1 MNEHKPNS
9 HPLGNQTQSERNFNL
24 FMQAPVAICIVKGVD
39 YTVELA
45 NDGMLEILG
54 RTSEIIGKPIIQS
67 LPEARIQGLIG
78 ILDNVRNSGEPYF
91 ISTFPVVLLING
103 QRIQKYFDLVF
114 KPYFEDGSSED
125 LCRIFCVAHNVTDQV
140 AARNKL
146 SESEDRYRT
155 LIEEST
161 VAMALYIGP
170 DIRIQYANKIMLN
183 YWGKDE
189 SVIGKPISEGLPEL
203 KGQHFVATLKNVY
216 HTGIEYT
223 GKNEEA
229 WIKVNNKLQPFYF
242 SFTYK
247 ALRNSNGEVYGI
259 HHIAIDVTK
268 EVQASMILQEEKE
281 RTKLAIA
288 VGELGVFDLD
298 LETNEVDA
306 DERFNAIFGFDSTK
320 NFSDYLSR
328 VHPMDLERSKEIV
341 WAGDEPEILEQQFR
355 LLLDDHQERWVRFRG
370 HYYRKDNTKPA
381 RLFGVIQDITK
392 QKEFEH
398 ELSKQVAERTAE
410 LESKN
415 KELERSNQDLEEFA
429 HVASH
434 DLKQPIRKIQFF
446 SERLKQQLA
455 DRLNEDE
462 NSTFQ
467 RIQVASQRMGLLI
480 DDLLLYSHVS
490 QRPPEMEDVDLNEK
504 VGRALEDLE
513 LEIQQK
519 NAKIHVGK
527 LPVVKGYRRQ
537 LQQLLLNLIGNALKY
552 NIPGV
557 NPEIEISSRIVHN
570 IELDSISQPEGVSKY
585 YRIDIKDNG
594 IGFDQEHADRIFKL
608 FHRLHGNAEYGGTGV
623 GLSIAQKV
631 AKNHHGKII
640 AESEEGKGAT
650 FKVFLPVEDRGRPG
664 SA

>member
-1 MNEHKPNS
+1 MNEQKPNS
-9 HPLGNQTQSERNFNL
+9 HPFGGNLTQSERNFNL
-24 FMQAPVAICIVKGVD
+24 FMQAPVAICIVKGTE
-39 YTVELA
+39 YIVELA

-54 RTSEIIGKPIIQS
+54 RTTEIVGKPIIQS
-67 LPEARIQGLIG
+67 LPEARIQGLIS
-78 ILDNVRNSGEPYF
+78 ILDSVRASGEPYF
-91 ISTFPVVLLING
+91 ISTFPVVLLIRG
-103 QRIQKYFDLVF
+103 ERVQKYFDLVF
-114 KPYFEDGSSED
+114 KPYFDEGTDEE
-125 LCRIFCVAHNVTDQV
+125 LCRIFCVAHNVSEQV

-146 SESEDRYRT
+146 SESEHRYRT

-161 VAMALYIGP
+161 VAMALYYGP
-170 DIRIQYANKIMLN
+170 EIRIQYANDIMLN

-189 SVIGKPISEGLPEL
+189 SVIGKTFGEALPEL
-203 KGQHFVATLKNVY
+203 NNQHFEATLKNVY
-216 HTGIEYT
+216 NTGKEYT

-229 WIKVNNKLQPFYF
+229 WIEVNGKLQPFF
-242 SFTYK
+242 FNFTYK
-247 ALRNSNGEVYGI
+247 ALQNKEGEIYGI
-259 HHIAIDVTK
+259 HHIAMDVTK
-268 EVQASMILQEEKE
+268 EVHASMILQEEKE

-298 LETNEVDA
+298 LEKSTIDA
-306 DERFNAIFGFDSTK
+306 DERFNTIFGFDSTK
-320 NFSDYLSR
+320 DFNEYLLR
-328 VHPMDLERSKEIV
+328 IHPEDLGRKNEIV
-341 WAGDEPEILEQQFR
+341 WTREEPGILEQEFR
-355 LLLDDHQERWVRFRG
+355 LLLDNQQVKWVRFRG
-370 HYYRKDNTKPA
+370 HYYQKDNIKSA

-398 ELSKQVAERTAE
+398 ELSKLVAERTAE
-410 LESKN
+410 LETKN

-455 DRLNEDE
+455 DRLSEDE
-462 NSTFQ
+462 DHTFQ

-490 QRPPEMEDVDLNEK
+490 QRPPEKEDVDLNEK
-504 VGRALEDLE
+504 VARVLEDLE

-519 NAKIHVGK
+519 NATIHVGK

-552 NIPGV
+552 NKPGV
-557 NPEIEISSRIVHN
+557 DPEIFISSRIVDT
-570 IELDSISQPEGVSKY
+570 IEDDPSPQPEGEKQY

-594 IGFDQEHADRIFKL
+594 IGFDQEHSDRIFKL
-608 FHRLHGNAEYGGTGV
+608 FQRLHGNSEYGGTGV

-631 AKNHHGKII
+631 AKNHNGKII
-640 AESEEGKGAT
+640 ATGEEGKGAT
-650 FKVFLPVEDRGRPG
+650 FKVYLPV
-664 SA
+664 